1 MTIGTVP
8 RILSRVQT
16 VITRTF
22 TAEATVLRKSSVSDG
37 AGGSV
42 DSYAAVGTYP
52 CSFSPPMISPLERE
66 TAFGIQA
73 VGPWVFRFPA
83 FTDIRPTDRLVVDD
97 RTFEVVS
104 PTVGSIEIMVRVNC
118 QEIT

>member
-1 MTIGTVP
+1 MTTIP
-8 RILSRVQT
+8 RILDRVQT
-16 VITRTF
+16 VIQKTF
-22 TAEATVLRKSSVSDG
+22 TASAVVYRKGSVSDG

-42 DSYAAVGTYP
+42 DSYTAVGTYA
-52 CSFSPPMISPLERE
+52 CSFAPPMISPLERE

-73 VGPWVFRFPA
+73 IGPWVFRFPA

-104 PTVGSIEIMVRVNC
+104 PTVGSVEIMVRVNA